1 MSTECASRHIMGSGI
16 TKPISETDSHSS
28 VSSGD
33 NDQYNDELAEK
44 ELEKELVIMNS
55 ITNTNFTG
63 QHTTQEPPGS
73 VPLVVSTGRS
83 SVEEHLSVWFEHT
96 AGLEVMS

>member
-1 MSTECASRHIMGSGI
+1 MGGGI
-16 TKPISETDSHSS
+16 TKPVGEDDTNSS
-28 VSSGD
+28 VSSDD

-55 ITNTNFTG
+55 ITNTNFTD
-63 QHTTQEPPGS
+63 QHVAQEPLGRMS
-73 VPLVVSTGRS
+73 SLVSSGRS

-96 AGLEVMS
+96 AGLEVIS